1 MKIWI
6 AGKRFDETLLLDK
19 EALYSELK
27 LEYITDED
35 YEHAQKVLEVFG
47 IKILGEYHD
56 LYLQSDT
63 LLLADVF
70 ENFRDKCIKIYGV
83 DPTHF
88 LSAPRLA

>member
-6 AGKRFDETLLLDK
+6 TGKRFDETLLLDK

-27 LEYITDED
+27 LECITDEE

-56 LYLQSDT
+56 LYL
-63 LLLADVF
+63 
-70 ENFRDKCIKIYGV
+70 
-83 DPTHF
+83 
-88 LSAPRLA
+88 